1 MPMCPRPA
9 ATATGLCEMVHILAP
24 HRSASMGNPAAPPF
38 NARTPAA
45 SSARFDERPR
55 RSRGW
60 CGETPRWQSTAPAY
74 GCSPGSFE
82 DEADER
88 LCRGE
93 QAHDLGM
100 LIGEF
105 RTPDFD
111 ETNIIGS
118 RVEAQTRKP
127 LGLECERR
135 R

>member
-1 MPMCPRPA
+1 MCPRPA

-38 NARTPAA
+38 NARTPAV
-45 SSARFDERPR
+45 SSAATRDLVDLVGGVVELDVGNRPCR
-55 RSRGW
+55 R
-60 CGETPRWQSTAPAY
+60 TDVLPVH
-74 GCSPGSFE
+74 FE

-93 QAHDLGM
+93 EAHDLGM

-105 RTPDFD
+105 RPPDLD

-118 RVEAQTRKP
+118 RVEAQTPKP